1 MRVRN
6 LIGFLCSVSILASSE
21 ARAEDNTG
29 VPDFTGTW
37 GRNAFDVEPLPS
49 GPKPVMNIQRLP
61 NGLGD
66 PNQLVGDHNNPI
78 LRPEAS
84 DIVKFQG
91 DVSKSGN
98 AFPDPSNH
106 CSPYSPPFNFAMQ
119 LGLQMLQEKNQ
130 ITILYNQ
137 DDQVR
142 RVRMNAAHP
151 AAVTPSAMGDS
162 IGHYEGD
169 MLVIDTVGVKV
180 GPVTMVD
187 RYGTPQSD
195 AMHVVERYRLI
206 GADEAKAAQESH
218 EKKEGR
224 VGGPG
229 GAMPIDAN
237 YGKGLQLQFT
247 VEDPK
252 VFTMPWSAQVT
263 YRRTRGEWA
272 EQVCAENFFE
282 YYSGKPASI
291 PSAKTP
297 DF

>member
-1 MRVRN
+1 MRARCSIIV
-6 LIGFLCSVSILASSE
+6 LCGVAALALSKADAQE
-21 ARAEDNTG
+21 PTT
-29 VPDFTGTW
+29 PDFSGRW
-37 GRNAFDVEPLPS
+37 GRNAFDFEPMP
-49 GPKPVMNIQRLP
+49 GAPRPVMNIQRLP

-66 PNQLVGDHNNPI
+66 PNQLVGDYKNPL

-84 DIVKFQG
+84 DIVKIQG

-119 LGLQMLQEKNQ
+119 LGLQMLQAKDQ

-142 RVRMNAAHP
+142 RIRMNSAHP
-151 AAVTPSAMGDS
+151 AKVTPSAMGDS
-162 IGHYEGD
+162 VGHYEGD
-169 MLVIDTVGVKV
+169 TLVVDTIGVKV

-195 AMHVVERYRLI
+195 VMHVVERYRLI
-206 GADEAKAAQESH
+206 DAKDAEAAQEDH

-229 GAMPIDAN
+229 GAMPIDPTH
-237 YGKGLQLQFT
+237 GKGLRLEFT
-247 VEDPK
+247 VDDPK
-252 VFTMPWSAQVT
+252 VFTQPWSAQVT
-263 YRRTRGEWA
+263 YRRARGQWA
-272 EQVCAENFFE
+272 EQVCAENFYE
-282 YYSGKPASI
+282 YYYGKPASI
-291 PSAKTP
+291 PSADKP